1 MSNLFGNLSKSSSN
15 SNMSRMEHDLKMLEE
30 NTSKFENQLN
40 VSIDTLEQY
49 IKNWKKTKQNIKD
62 IYQIGTFKFRST
74 YKIKVLENTHSI
86 GLDTET
92 IELLNPRDIKLLRDQ
107 SYKILHI
114 GAIEVAV
121 KPLTWIGLNK
131 PICVCLRDARHN
143 NFDDSLLGVMESN
156 MAHDPIYFNYFPDLE
171 LSCIDDMAIH
181 KALTLNV
188 QTKGYDM
195 DPRAKNILIL
205 YRIYYKAM
213 TTSVYAKCLLKS
225 PKGKT
230 FLFQANEEHSSVMT
244 LKEIL

>member
-1 MSNLFGNLSKSSSN
+1 MSNLFGNLSRSSSN

-114 GAIEVAV
+114 RSI
-121 KPLTWIGLNK
+121 
-131 PICVCLRDARHN
+131 
-143 NFDDSLLGVMESN
+143 
-156 MAHDPIYFNYFPDLE
+156 
-171 LSCIDDMAIH
+171 
-181 KALTLNV
+181 
-188 QTKGYDM
+188 
-195 DPRAKNILIL
+195 
-205 YRIYYKAM
+205 
-213 TTSVYAKCLLKS
+213 
-225 PKGKT
+225 
-230 FLFQANEEHSSVMT
+230 
-244 LKEIL
+244 